1 MIQRVRAQEHESE
14 GQKRSANDRL
24 ERKLETV
31 RLNYFSSTFSEQ
43 TFCFPLT
50 INQHKHLHKENF
62 SETNIYCLLLLL
74 VLLLYLV

>member
-14 GQKRSANDRL
+14 GQKRSAKDRL
-24 ERKLETV
+24 GRKLETV

-50 INQHKHLHKENF
+50 INQHKPNF